1 MTQGAV
7 IFRPHNLF
15 FFFFF
20 WAGGCVLGRKKK
32 PYVDIPRN

>member
-7 IFRPHNLF
+7 IFRPHNL

>member
-7 IFRPHNLF
+7 IFRPHNF